1 MSGWEMAR
9 APRAFT
15 HSALGELGVALV
27 LCNRRSPRVPP
38 LQTRSR
44 CPAPMTSRGRQV
56 ILGLWRQAPMT
67 SPRRGAFPLPPPPAW
82 LVQFTWV
89 GQALPPPPT
98 CGGRSPAGGGVTYLK
113 GAGPGRGCRARRR
126 PAGLHTIARLRRG
139 PKVRPRGG
147 RPAPLPDPIPP
158 RSARRLHGVPS
169 AIAGSPQSPL
179 PAQSPR
185 SPQSPPQRTHPAP
198 SLSRRA
204 PRSPRPAAARLRT
217 PGVRYPENAG
227 RPPAHPAALSPG
239 SAAAARRRRRRSR
252 ASAEG
257 ERPPHSARCSLHRG
271 VRARVGEG
279 AGAGA
284 SGEQRRAPPREADR
298 PLPFGPTKAPGA
310 SSEATAG
317 PRSRDPG
324 GPRGCALAGEGPQVP
339 VPSGSWDA
347 GTDP

>member
-1 MSGWEMAR
+1 MAR
-9 APRAFT
+9 APTAFT
-15 HSALGELGVALV
+15 LSTLGELGGMRWCFATEGLPAFHPSRLAETPGPSDVT
-27 LCNRRSPRVPP
+27 CPPGDPRPLASSADDVIQARGLPP
-38 LQTRSR
+38 
-44 CPAPMTSRGRQV
+44 P
-56 ILGLWRQAPMT
+56 
-67 SPRRGAFPLPPPPAW
+67 PPPPAW
-82 LVQFTWV
+82 LVRFTWV

-98 CGGRSPAGGGVTYLK
+98 CGGRSPAGGGVTDLK
-113 GAGPGRGCRARRR
+113 EAGPGRGCRARRR

-158 RSARRLHGVPS
+158 RSARRLHGIPS

-179 PAQSPR
+179 PAHSPR
-185 SPQSPPQRTHPAP
+185 SPQSPPQRAHPAP
-198 SLSRRA
+198 SPSRRA

-239 SAAAARRRRRRSR
+239 SAAAARRRRRSR

-257 ERPPHSARCSLHRG
+257 ERTPPPARCSPHRD
-271 VRARVGEG
+271 VRARARVGEG

-324 GPRGCALAGEGPQVP
+324 GPRRRALAGEGPQVP
-339 VPSGSWDA
+339 VPSGSRDA